1 MTVDELHMLRALDLA
16 RAGVGLVSPN
26 PAVGAVVVDSSGNEA
41 GAGTHTYDGVKHAEV
56 LALEQAGARARGG
69 SLFLNLEP
77 CSHQGRT
84 GPCAGAI
91 LAAGIR
97 RVVASMQ
104 DPNPRVSGAGFAKLR
119 AAGIQVEVGLFEVE
133 AKKLNES
140 FAKYIRHG
148 TPLVTLKAAM
158 SLDGKIARSAGQ
170 HRDSYQGTPLGPAE
184 RLEMQASAP
193 EGAIDNKR
201 FAASPKRCPDTNLD
215 FSAASSGVPH
225 RDGSYQGTP
234 LGVPQSQPQQPA
246 FRRCDEDTD
255 ADAREWITG
264 EAARAHV
271 QQLRHQHDAILV
283 GVGTVIADDPL
294 LTDRSG
300 LPRRRRL
307 LRAILDSHLRIP
319 HSSRVV
325 QTAEDDVLV
334 VYASAEE
341 ESRQALEAKGIRLA
355 QIPGADGRPDFGA
368 VLRRLGELEI
378 TSLLVEG
385 GSRVNAAAL
394 ASREVDK
401 VFLYYAPM
409 ILGKRAVS
417 FANGEGPG
425 GMHHSLSLQRF
436 ELHRF
441 GDDYAIEGY
450 MKDAYQD

>member
-1 MTVDELHMLRALDLA
+1 MTPDELHMRRALDLA
-16 RAGVGLVSPN
+16 LAGVGLVSPN

-41 GAGTHTYDGVKHAEV
+41 GTGTHTYDGVKHAEV

-84 GPCAGAI
+84 GPCADAI
-91 LAAGIR
+91 LAAGIK
-97 RVVASMQ
+97 RVVASIE
-104 DPNPRVSGAGFAKLR
+104 DPNPRVAGAGFAKLR
-119 AAGIQVEVGLFEVE
+119 AAGIQVEVGLFEAE

-148 TPLVTLKAAM
+148 TPLVTLKSAM
-158 SLDGKIARSAGQ
+158 TLDGKIARSAAQ
-170 HRDSYQGTPLGPAE
+170 HRDSYQGTL
-184 RLEMQASAP
+184 S
-193 EGAIDNKR
+193 
-201 FAASPKRCPDTNLD
+201 
-215 FSAASSGVPH
+215 
-225 RDGSYQGTP
+225 
-234 LGVPQSQPQQPA
+234 GVPQSQPQEPA
-246 FRRCDEDTD
+246 FRRCDGDTD

-307 LRAILDSHLRIP
+307 LRVILDSHLRIP
-319 HSSRVV
+319 QTLRVV
-325 QTAEDDVLV
+325 ETAEDDVLV

-341 ESRQALEAKGIRLA
+341 KARKALEAKGIRVA
-355 QIPGADGRPDFGA
+355 QIAGADGRPDFAA

-425 GMHHSLSLQRF
+425 GMHHSLSLRRF

-450 MKDAYQD
+450 MKDVYQD